1 MNTKFFAKLAVRNI
15 RSNMQTYLPYLFSST
30 LTVAMFFLMISL
42 ISNDFVQGRSSTLPM
57 LFSFGA
63 IVIGIFSFIFILYTN
78 SFLIKRRKKEIGLY
92 GILGLGKKHVA
103 RVLLLEMLM
112 TSFVSIIAGLITGE
126 VFGKLFFMLLNY
138 MLNMPEP
145 MIYTASLGKA
155 LLTAALFCGI
165 FLIALLYNISQVT
178 FSNPIKLLKGRKEG
192 EKEPKASNILFLLSI
207 GLLVGGYWISLSIDN
222 PIDALLYF
230 FVAVVLVIVGTYL
243 FFISGSI
250 FILKALKKNKKF
262 YYRPG
267 PFISISGMLY
277 RMKQNAVGLANI
289 CILATMVIV
298 ALSTTVAMFAGSEE
312 TFNNRYPHENNL
324 NLYEEA
330 SEVSEVSDQDQQPSI
345 VQLKETIK
353 KQTAAAGLKINE
365 MGSYRYQS
373 LYGEFKENHFILSSS
388 SSAGVMPS
396 VVLTIIPLEDYN
408 EWTNGTIQLKE
419 NEVMYYHSKNT
430 FSESTISLAEQTYQ
444 MKKMPI
450 IPKELKGQSDLIE
463 SVFLVVPSISDID
476 TIKQSYLKED
486 ADAAVMPLSGTIYWD
501 TNGTDAEKKTYAQDL
516 RTALNDQSSIS
527 YESKEVN
534 RDEWYG
540 MNGGFLFL
548 GIFLGLL
555 FTIGTV
561 LITYFKQV
569 SEGYDDR
576 DKFQIMQKVGL
587 DQKMIKDSS
596 RMQIIWMFFLPIIVA
611 IIHIAFAY
619 PIIQKLLLLF
629 GITNQKLLVLSI
641 IGVIVA
647 FSLIYWLIY
656 RITSR
661 IYYNIVK

>member
-15 RSNMQTYLPYLFSST
+15 RSNMQTYLPYVLSSIM
-30 LTVAMFFLMISL
+30 TVAMFFLMVSL
-42 ISNDFVQGRSSTLPM
+42 LSNEFVQGRSSTLPM

-63 IVIGIFSFIFILYTN
+63 IVVGAFSFIFILYTN

-103 RVLLLEMLM
+103 KVLMLEMVL
-112 TSFVSIIAGLITGE
+112 TSFFSIIAGLITGQ
-126 VFGKLFFMLLNY
+126 VFGKLFFMFLNY
-138 MLNMPEP
+138 MLNLPEP
-145 MIYTASLGKA
+145 MKYTASLDKA
-155 LLTAALFCGI
+155 LLTAALFIGI

-192 EKEPKASNILFLLSI
+192 EKEPKGSIILFILSV
-207 GLLVGGYWISLSIDN
+207 GLLASGYWISLSIDN
-222 PIDALLYF
+222 PIDALQYF
-230 FVAVVLVIVGTYL
+230 FIAVLLVIVGTYL

-298 ALSTTVAMFAGSEE
+298 ALSTTVAMFVGSEE
-312 TFNNRYPHENNL
+312 TLTNRFPFENAVTV
-324 NLYEEA
+324 YGGEQEESA
-330 SEVSEVSDQDQQPSI
+330 GNS
-345 VQLKETIK
+345 QLPEMEQIKTTIDE
-353 KQTAAAGLKINE
+353 QTAAADLKINQLE
-365 MGSYRYQS
+365 SYRYQTLFGMLEKNKFVIPESTS
-373 LYGEFKENHFILSSS
+373 LTDLTSIVSAIIL
-388 SSAGVMPS
+388 
-396 VVLTIIPLEDYN
+396 PLEDYN
-408 EWTNGTIQLKE
+408 QWTNETMELGE
-419 NEVMYYHSKNT
+419 NEALYYHSKD
-430 FSESTISLAEQTYQ
+430 SLKGQTLSLGEQTYQ
-444 MKKMPI
+444 LKKMAVVP
-450 IPKELKGQSDLIE
+450 GDIE
-463 SVFLVVPSISDID
+463 SQSELLEVLVLVLPTISEIETVTQNYMQQKPD
-476 TIKQSYLKED
+476 TFI
-486 ADAAVMPLSGTIYWD
+486 AGLSGTINWD
-501 TNGTDAEKKTYAQDL
+501 TTGSPEEKSAYAADL
-516 RTALNDQSSIS
+516 KAVFNDTPSMS
-527 YESKEVN
+527 YESREMN

-548 GIFLGLL
+548 GVFLGLL

-576 DKFQIMQKVGL
+576 EKFQIMQKVGL
-587 DQKMIKDSS
+587 NQKMIKDST
-596 RMQIIWMFFLPIIVA
+596 RLQIVWMFFLPIIIAV
-611 IIHIAFAY
+611 IHIAFAY
-619 PIIQKLLLLF
+619 PIIQKMLVVF
-629 GITNQKLLVLSI
+629 GITNQKLLILSI
-641 IGVIVA
+641 IGVIAA

-656 RITSR
+656 RITSK